1 MKSGKDE
8 GWTEGGTFGD
18 GGGNEGWALRM
29 KDGPKAEPSGTV
41 AGMLMNWKWIG
52 SRS

>member
-1 MKSGKDE
+1 
-8 GWTEGGTFGD
+8 
-18 GGGNEGWALRM
+18 M

-41 AGMLMNWKWIG
+41 ARMEEWTEGGTFGDGGRNGGGIMNWKWIG